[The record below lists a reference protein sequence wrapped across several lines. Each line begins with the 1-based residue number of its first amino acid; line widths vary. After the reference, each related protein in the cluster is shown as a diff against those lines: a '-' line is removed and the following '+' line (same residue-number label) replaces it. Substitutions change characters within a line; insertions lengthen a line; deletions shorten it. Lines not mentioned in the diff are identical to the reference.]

1 MAIKITTPTRVL
13 KYKDIE
19 LADLNP
25 AASMDEV
32 LKMHA
37 SSNVYPELSTA
48 VLTGPVM
55 EKGRAVYEAQTRLGT
70 KG

>member
-1 MAIKITTPTRVL
+1 MIHVKQPTRVI
-13 KYKDIE
+13 KYKGQV

-25 AASMDEV
+25 AAPMDAV

-37 SSNVYPELSTA
+37 ATHPELSTA
-48 VLTGPVM
+48 ILTGPVV
-55 EKGRAVYEAQTRLGT
+55 EDGKAVYTAETRLGT